1 VPITN
6 GNGILVLKISWDSI
20 TCDVNHVF
28 IDVLKILVGK
38 PTRWQ
43 TSFHSCM
50 LFVDFFV
57 QMMVFCKVVWAYFKF
72 TSIMPTQTLV
82 SFMENCAALDM
93 PCPKQDP
100 MKGKTNFKIEQLTIE
115 VKVIIRD
122 ARLLPSSLT

>member
-1 VPITN
+1 MP
-6 GNGILVLKISWDSI
+6 
-20 TCDVNHVF
+20 
-28 IDVLKILVGK
+28 
-38 PTRWQ
+38 
-43 TSFHSCM
+43 
-50 LFVDFFV
+50 FVEFFV
-57 QMMVFCKVVWAYFKF
+57 QMMVFCKVVWAHFKF

-82 SFMENCAALDM
+82 SFMANCATLDM